1 MNYYI
6 NVPFICTYQLP
17 NHLYRNFDSVNT
29 YYACSPYSDYY
40 FYNCPAYGE
49 TAYHMDEEIPRKQK
63 VIPFQQFM
71 IPSNVPESSPPL
83 TTGSVGNEMGS
94 SPNQSIPF
102 TYPISDS
109 FYLKGVVYHD
119 GVEVDVYGSH
129 IRLSREII
137 KLDGSPVKISV
148 NDKNSEYNMD
158 AELWVV
164 GKALHMSFKIYTSD
178 LTLANSK
185 DVVVFTW

>member
-17 NHLYRNFDSVNT
+17 NHPYRNPDSVNT

-40 FYNCPAYGE
+40 FYNCPVYAE
-49 TAYHMDEEIPRKQK
+49 TAYHMDEGIPRKQK
-63 VIPFQQFM
+63 FIPFQQFM
-71 IPSNVPESSPPL
+71 TPGNVPESKPPL
-83 TTGSVGNEMGS
+83 TTGSVGSEMASG
-94 SPNQSIPF
+94 PNQSIPF

-109 FYLKGVVYHD
+109 FYLKGIVYHD

-129 IRLSREII
+129 IRLSREVI

-148 NDKNSEYNMD
+148 QDKNSEYNMD
-158 AELWVV
+158 AEFWVV
-164 GKALHMSFKIYTSD
+164 GKTLHMSFKIFTTEV
-178 LTLANSK
+178 TLASSK
-185 DVVVFTW
+185 DTTVFSW